1 MNKNDALSV
10 DVFWAKFGD
19 GSEGSLSLRQHLTD
33 VSGVILPV
41 AEHLLPPARLRL
53 LEERCGG
60 DLGKILRFAAWSH
73 DVGKASPWFQGKVP
87 ELNDRVLNA
96 GYPSVLASPKEV
108 RAMAHG
114 LVSAYAVVDWLTARA
129 SRNPGRR
136 VNRAW
141 FSILGGHHGAFPSM
155 EKKPAPL
162 VNEPVEWQDA
172 RFRLLDRGARYLGL
186 VQEDIDAF
194 AQLSWDIP
202 DQALVTGLLVAA
214 DWVGSNTWNFPYGC
228 DAGTDQE
235 QRAVEGRCRMKLGG
249 RWIPS
254 PVDAEAFRHRFALP
268 EGAMMR
274 PVQEAVV
281 DTVRTMD
288 GPGLVL
294 VEDATGGGK
303 TEAALMA
310 ADVWAD
316 RLGLDGVFFGQ
327 PTRVTSD
334 AMFNRVLT
342 WLENSP
348 ETGEVSTI
356 LAHGKAQFNKDYLSL
371 FGQGRATNVYS
382 SDGSDEGLSPEA
394 NSWFRG
400 RKTGLLASAVVGT
413 IDQLL
418 FAALKSKHVVLR
430 HLGLF
435 GKVVILDE
443 IHAADDFMAVYLT
456 RTLEWLG
463 VYGVPV
469 IALSATLPPAR
480 RQQLVDAYATG
491 ASHFETEHL
500 PLERSTAYPRI
511 TWATGDTAGTVVPD
525 AGNRTRRTRVEFLPG
540 DLEEMAAAVA
550 EAAQTGGCIA
560 AICNTVSR
568 AQQLFDLLDGTV
580 ENLSLLHSRFL
591 TDHRAALE
599 EELVAALGR
608 DGEDARRPGRV
619 VISTQVIEQGLDLDF
634 DLMFSDVAPVD
645 LLVQRMGRLHRHDFA
660 PGVRPQDK
668 TEARFVITGCSE
680 FGDETAPE
688 FPRGIETVY
697 RRSRLLRCV
706 LTLHRHLEVSGGVVD
721 SPQDVAGLVAT
732 AYSEDPVP
740 PEAWAEV
747 WSAAERREEEFRV
760 RQQVKAEQ
768 FRLPQADNGD
778 LSTWNVAATSDAE
791 IEGLAQVRDADDSVE
806 VVVVQRVDGRIV
818 ALPHVRELTEVFLD
832 ELMEIDDGYARRL
845 AQCTVRLPSWVMRTD
860 AQFDELEKDGQESW
874 QSSPW
879 LKGVLPL
886 VLDGSGEKQVGDW
899 LLRYDDRLGL
909 ICERVKC

>member
-1 MNKNDALSV
+1 MNQNDVLSV
-10 DVFWAKFGD
+10 NVFWAKFGD
-19 GSEGSLSLRQHLTD
+19 GSLGSLSLRQHLTD

-41 AEHLLPPARLRL
+41 AEQLLPAARLRL
-53 LEERCGG
+53 LDERCGG
-60 DLGKILRFAAWSH
+60 DLEKILRFVAWSH

-87 ELNDRVLNA
+87 ELNDRVLNV
-96 GYPSVLASPKEV
+96 GYPPVLASPQEV
-108 RAMAHG
+108 RTMAHG
-114 LVSAYAVVDWLTARA
+114 LVSAHTVVDWLAARTARKP
-129 SRNPGRR
+129 SIRTK
-136 VNRAW
+136 RAW

-155 EKKPAPL
+155 DKKPDPL
-162 VNEPVEWQDA
+162 INEPAEWKDA
-172 RFRLLDRGARYLGL
+172 RFRLLDLGAQHLGL
-186 VQEDIDAF
+186 AQKDIDAF
-194 AQLSWDIP
+194 ARLSWDIP
-202 DQALVTGLLVAA
+202 DQVLVTGLLVAA
-214 DWVGSNTWNFPYGC
+214 DWVGSNTWNFPYSC
-228 DAGTDQE
+228 EAGTDQE
-235 QRAVEGRCRMKLGG
+235 QRAAQGRNRMRLGG
-249 RWIPS
+249 RWTPS

-268 EGAMMR
+268 DGAKMR

-281 DTVRTMD
+281 ETVRMVD
-288 GPGLVL
+288 GPGLIL

-348 ETGEVSTI
+348 ATGEVSTI

-371 FGQGRATNVYS
+371 FGQGRPTNVYS
-382 SDGSDEGLSPEA
+382 SDGSDEGQSPEA

-418 FAALKSKHVVLR
+418 FAALKSKHLVLR

-443 IHAADDFMAVYLT
+443 IHAADDFMTVYLT
-456 RTLEWLG
+456 RILEWLG

-480 RQQLVDAYATG
+480 RRELVDAYATG
-491 ASHFETEHL
+491 ASEFETEHL
-500 PLERSTAYPRI
+500 TLEGSTAYPRI
-511 TWATGDTAGTVVPD
+511 TWATGGTAGTVVPN
-525 AGNRTRRTRVEFLPG
+525 AGDRIRRTRVEFLPG
-540 DLEEMAAAVA
+540 DLDEMATAVE
-550 EAAQTGGCIA
+550 EAARTGGCIA
-560 AICNTVSR
+560 AICNTVGR

-591 TDHRAALE
+591 TDHRAELE
-599 EELVAALGR
+599 GELVAALGR
-608 DGEDARRPGRV
+608 DGEGARCSGRV

-645 LLVQRMGRLHRHDFA
+645 LLIQRMGRLHRHDFA
-660 PGVRPQDK
+660 PGTRPQDK
-668 TEARFVITGCSE
+668 AEARFVITGCSVY
-680 FGDETAPE
+680 GLDVPPE
-688 FPRGIETVY
+688 FPRGTEAVY
-697 RRSRLLRCV
+697 RRSRLLRSV
-706 LTLHRHLEVSGGVVD
+706 LALYRHLVGSGGVVD
-721 SPQDVAGLVAT
+721 SPQDVASLVAT
-732 AYSEDPVP
+732 AYSEDLEP

-760 RQQVKAEQ
+760 GQRQKAEQ
-768 FRLPQADNGD
+768 FRLPQAENGD
-778 LSTWNVAATSDAE
+778 LSTWNAAATSDAE

-806 VVVVQRVDGRIV
+806 VVVVRRVDGRII
-818 ALPHVRELTEVFLD
+818 ALPNVRELDGVFFD
-832 ELMEIDDGYARRL
+832 ELMGIDDGYARRL
-845 AQCTVRLPSWVMRTD
+845 AQCTIQLPAWVMRTD
-860 AQFDELEKDGQESW
+860 AQFDELERDGQESW

-886 VLDGSGEKQVGDW
+886 VLDERGEKWVGDW
-899 LLRYDDRLGL
+899 LLRYDNRLGL
-909 ICERVKC
+909 LCERAKG

>member
-1 MNKNDALSV
+1 MEEKTLDIK
-10 DVFWAKFGD
+10 VFWAKYGD
-19 GSEGSLSLRQHLTD
+19 GSAGSLSLVQHLTD
-33 VSGVILPV
+33 VAGVILPV

-53 LEERCGG
+53 LGERCGG
-60 DLGKILRFAAWSH
+60 DLDKILRFAAWSH

-87 ELNDRVLNA
+87 ELNERVLNA
-96 GYPSVLASPKEV
+96 GYPAIIAPPQEV

-114 LVSAYAVVDWLTARA
+114 LVSAYTVVDWLAARA
-129 SRNPGRR
+129 TRKPSVR
-136 VNRAW
+136 VKRAW

-162 VNEPVEWQDA
+162 INEPAEWKDA
-172 RFRLLDRGARYLGL
+172 RFRLLDLGVRHLGL
-186 VQEDIDAF
+186 TQADIDTF
-194 AQLSWDIP
+194 AQLSWEIP
-202 DQALVTGLLVAA
+202 DQAVVTGLLVAA
-214 DWVGSNTWNFPYGC
+214 DWVGSSTWNFPYDC
-228 DAGTDQE
+228 DSGTDQE
-235 QRAVEGRCRMKLGG
+235 RRAIEGQRRMNLGG
-249 RWIPS
+249 RWTPS
-254 PVDAEAFRHRFALP
+254 PVDSEAFQQRFSLP
-268 EGAMMR
+268 SGSAMR

-281 DTVRTMD
+281 ETVRTMD
-288 GPGLVL
+288 GPGLIL

-316 RLGLDGVFFGQ
+316 RLGMDGVFFGQ

-356 LAHGKAQFNKDYLSL
+356 LAHGKAQFNRDYLSL
-371 FGQGRATNVYS
+371 FGQGRPTNVY
-382 SDGSDEGLSPEA
+382 GSDIVDSGLSPEA
-394 NSWFRG
+394 NAWFRG
-400 RKTGLLASAVVGT
+400 RKTGLLASVVIGT

-443 IHAADDFMAVYLT
+443 IHAADDFMTVYLT
-456 RTLEWLG
+456 RILEWLG

-480 RQQLVDAYATG
+480 RQELVDAYATG
-491 ASHFETEHL
+491 ASQFETEHVVV
-500 PLERSTAYPRI
+500 EESVGYPRI
-511 TWATGDTAGTVVPD
+511 TWVRGDTSGTVLPD
-525 AGNRTRRTRVEFLPG
+525 PGDRARRTRVDFLPG
-540 DLEEMAAAVA
+540 DLEEMAAAVV
-550 EAAQTGGCIA
+550 EAARTGGCIA

-568 AQQLFDLLDGTV
+568 AQQLFELLDGAV

-591 TDHRAALE
+591 TDHRVDLE
-599 EELVAALGR
+599 EGLVVALGR
-608 DGEDARRPGRV
+608 EGSDARLSGRV

-645 LLVQRMGRLHRHDFA
+645 LLIQRMGRLHRHDFA
-660 PGVRPQDK
+660 PGVRPGDK
-668 TEARFVITGCSE
+668 AEARFVITGCSE
-680 FGDETAPE
+680 FGDRITPE
-688 FPRGIETVY
+688 FPRGIEAVY
-697 RRSRLLRCV
+697 RRSRLLRSV
-706 LTLHRHLEVSGGVVD
+706 FTLHRHLAGSGGVVN

-732 AYSEDPVP
+732 AYSEDLVP
-740 PEAWAEV
+740 PEEWDEV

-760 RQQVKAEQ
+760 GQQQKAER

-778 LSTWNVAATSDAE
+778 LSTWNAAATSDTE

-806 VVVVQRVDGRIV
+806 VVVVQRVGGRIV
-818 ALPHVRELTEVFLD
+818 ALPHVHELAGVSLD
-832 ELMEIDDGYARRL
+832 DLLGIDDAYARRL
-845 AQCTVRLPSWVMRTD
+845 AQCTVRLPAWVMRTD
-860 AQFDELEKDGQESW
+860 AQFAELEEDGQESW

-886 VLDGSGEKQVGDW
+886 VLDESGEKQVGDW
-899 LLRYDDRLGL
+899 LLRYDNRLGL
-909 ICERVKC
+909 LCDRVKD